1 MRARF
6 KSALGFIMML
16 LIISIV
22 LFAFYFVYK
31 KVSSSDG
38 DIKITGDLSINFH
51 NGKKLKIDKEFKTK
65 ITVINNGDEDIYYYI
80 EFVNPKNVSG
90 VTYTLTDNAL
100 INVSDDLPKHNE
112 IISSYILIKKG
123 EIHDYELTFTNNS
136 DSVASFELNCEQEAL
151 NDNSFAE
158 SILKNNEIKSES
170 KTAVGKEIATENE
183 GLIKTVDD
191 YGATYYFRGNVQ
203 NNNVSINN
211 LNFKIVRIN
220 GDGSVRLVLTGD
232 PGELKKDI
240 DIISNYLNI

>member
-38 DIKITGDLSINFH
+38 DIKITGDLSINFY
-51 NGKKLKIDKEFKTK
+51 NGKKVNIDKEFKTK

-80 EFVNPKNVSG
+80 EFVNPKNTTG

-136 DSVASFELNCEQEAL
+136 DSVASLELNFSQ
-151 NDNSFAE
+151 STFH
-158 SILKNNEIKSES
+158 
-170 KTAVGKEIATENE
+170 
-183 GLIKTVDD
+183 
-191 YGATYYFRGNVQ
+191 F
-203 NNNVSINN
+203 
-211 LNFKIVRIN
+211 
-220 GDGSVRLVLTGD
+220 LTT
-232 PGELKKDI
+232 KK
-240 DIISNYLNI
+240 